1 MRLRQQQSERVVNS
15 LGLSCKLT
23 FSPHLSFLSFL
34 HLDEAK
40 NVSHTYNVISMLL
53 SDTYDG
59 AQKPLE
65 REC

>member
-23 FSPHLSFLSFL
+23 FSPHLSFLFFL

-53 SDTYDG
+53 SDTSEG
-59 AQKPLE
+59 AEKTLK
-65 REC
+65 CKC